1 MAWSQAVPMVRS
13 QDPGPQRFPHDP
25 GGAAHHSSVEQ
36 RKAGPALL
44 DGPNQGHRRRTKG
57 RKEKEQNEAEEEG
70 QRKKT
75 TKKRQVM

>member
-44 DGPNQGHRRRTKG
+44 DGPNQGHRRRIKG